1 MTSIGVM
8 LGQVL
13 HREVLKPR
21 IVNVRVIQQVY
32 DQRLHMFFAEPKD
45 FKVFENK
52 VKVNHGDIVKV
63 EQLPE
68 KLSVEVEH
76 EVTEIIFPMGRIVD
90 PLTGRRCRG
99 TKFIDEKARQEES
112 ARISQLK
119 NWTNYP
125 L

>member
-1 MTSIGVM
+1 MTSIAVM

-32 DQRLHMFFAEPKD
+32 DQRLHMFFPEPKD
-45 FKVFENK
+45 FKVFEDK
-52 VKVNHGDIVKV
+52 VKVNHGDIVKI

-76 EVTEIIFPMGRIVD
+76 EIVEVVFPMGRTVD
-90 PLTGRRCRG
+90 PLTGKRCRG
-99 TKFIDEKARQEES
+99 MKFIDEDSRKEES
-112 ARISQLK
+112 KRVAEMK
-119 NWTNYP
+119 EWKDYP